1 MKTMMDSKV
10 TSIVAYAGVLCG
22 AFGFVPGAFGIV
34 GMFFPA
40 IVWAVAFFLGD
51 KNGALLHLNQTLN
64 LIIVG
69 FVGGLLGKLI
79 GLIPII
85 GFIGTILG
93 LLIWVG
99 TLVFGILGLISAIEG
114 SDKKLPYIGDIAL
127 IK

>member
-1 MKTMMDSKV
+1 MKKMMDGKV
-10 TSIVAYAGVLCG
+10 TCIVAYAGVLCG
-22 AFGFVPGAFGIV
+22 AFGFVPGAFGII

-51 KNGALLHLNQTLN
+51 KDGALLHLNQSLN
-64 LIIVG
+64 IIIVG
-69 FVGGLLGKLI
+69 FVGGFICKLI

-93 LLIWVG
+93 ILIWAA
-99 TLVFGILGLISAIEG
+99 TLVCGILGLISSVEG
-114 SDKKLPYIGDIAL
+114 SDKKLPFIGDIAL